1 MCGRKTLTKDMKSII
16 EELAI
21 EEWENPD
28 NYIPSYN
35 IAPTQ
40 NSPIL
45 IDSGKR
51 TVRAMRWG
59 LIPSWA
65 KDDKFGAKMIN
76 ARIETLT
83 EKPSYKNLLQRNR
96 CIVIADGYYE
106 WKRDGDKKLPYYLK
120 NPDDELLTMAGLY
133 DIWKQPDGNLLPSYT
148 IITKDAQENLS
159 NIHHRMPVILTQGHL
174 NTWLKTEN
182 SSVSEALELAKEA
195 KPNIINFP
203 VSTLVNS
210 ARNNTSECREPL

>member
-1 MCGRKTLTKDMKSII
+1 MKSII